1 MLCGFPVHSFHN
13 FNCAKYKRYQIRM
26 EGADSP
32 LEVLSLAATMVQ
44 GSCLPPSYEE
54 ARKSLPSVR
63 WRRDRRARDSLPDY
77 ATAKATAV
85 GGQQQQQGG
94 QQGADAPLDM
104 STRSRVSPR
113 TAERAAARAAKP
125 AAERRKVSSP
135 IPASPATPP
144 PGRGSPPSY
153 SEAISK
159 PGYRMPLARP
169 SVITCAPPSPTLLK
183 ESDKPAKPA
192 KSAKVS
198 ESLSGDGMC
207 DPVIDEHFR
216 RSLGKDYLTLF
227 AKKTVSSKPNGTNE
241 DEESNGP
248 SITGLSVDDHFA
260 KALGDTWLKLQKE
273 STSSTLPTVP
283 SKPATKE
290 ASNSSIPRQ
299 RRGLVTI

>member
-1 MLCGFPVHSFHN
+1 CYPLVVNLLYRLSF
-13 FNCAKYKRYQIRM
+13 A
-26 EGADSP
+26 S
-32 LEVLSLAATMVQ
+32 
-44 GSCLPPSYEE
+44 EE

-77 ATAKATAV
+77 VTAKATS
-85 GGQQQQQGG
+85 GGQQQQQQ

-104 STRSRVSPR
+104 STRRVVAR
-113 TAERAAARAAKP
+113 TAPEPKP
-125 AAERRKVSSP
+125 QALSLARKVPSP
-135 IPASPATPP
+135 TPASPAAAT
-144 PGRGSPPSY
+144 GRGSPPSY

-159 PGYRMPLARP
+159 PGYRLPLARP

-183 ESDKPAKPA
+183 ESDKPGKAN
-192 KSAKVS
+192 KSTKVS

-227 AKKTVSSKPNGTNE
+227 AKKTVSSKPNGY
-241 DEESNGP
+241 EEEENNGP

-260 KALGDTWLKLQKE
+260 KALGDTWLKLQKD
-273 STSSTLPTVP
+273 SSPSSLPSVP
-283 SKPATKE
+283 SKPASKE
-290 ASNSSIPRQ
+290 TSNSSIPRQ